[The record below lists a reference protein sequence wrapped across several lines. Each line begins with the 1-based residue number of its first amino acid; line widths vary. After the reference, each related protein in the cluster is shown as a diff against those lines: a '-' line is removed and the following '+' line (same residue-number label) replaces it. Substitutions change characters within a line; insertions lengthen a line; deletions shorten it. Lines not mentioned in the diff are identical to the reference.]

1 MPRRVPLPPERRGT
15 SFRTADAH
23 GLSRNRLRGR
33 DVQAPYRG
41 IRSIDLDAESIVHR
55 CRMFAPNM
63 RAGDAVCS
71 ITAALLYRMPL
82 PRDIEDDLRL
92 HVTVAGRHP
101 PRVRG
106 IVGHSYGLTR
116 PTWRAAGFP
125 VVDPVETWVHLASI
139 LNREDLVAVGDFL
152 VSGRV
157 VPGGREPPL
166 STIEELASMIE
177 SLAGVRGLAKLRW
190 AVSRVRTG
198 VDSRPESHLRLLF
211 VAHGLPEPVVN
222 RPVYSV
228 AGAFLGRADLA
239 YPDLKLLFEYEGD
252 YHRTSPAQFRRDI
265 ARRERF
271 EDHGWRVMRVTS
283 DHLYVA
289 PLAFL
294 RRVRA
299 SMADRD
305 SRLQ

>member
-15 SFRTADAH
+15 AFRTADAH

-41 IRSIDLDAESIVHR
+41 IRSLGLHANSIVDR
-55 CRMFAPNM
+55 CRMFAPKM
-63 RAGDAVCS
+63 QAGDAFCS
-71 ITAALLYRMPL
+71 VTAALLYRMPL
-82 PRDIEDDLRL
+82 PRYQENDRQL
-92 HVTVAGRHP
+92 HVTVAGRRP

-106 IVGHSYGLTR
+106 IVSHSYGLTR
-116 PTWRAAGFP
+116 PAWSAAGLP
-125 VVDPVETWVHLASI
+125 LVDPVETWVHLAPI

-157 VPGGREPPL
+157 TPGGREPPL
-166 STIEELASMIE
+166 STIEELTSVIE
-177 SLAGVRGLAKLRW
+177 SLSGVRGLTKLRW

-211 VAHGLPEPVVN
+211 VANGLPEPVVN
-222 RPVYSV
+222 RPVYSASGV
-228 AGAFLGRADLA
+228 FLGRADLA
-239 YPDLKLLFEYEGD
+239 YPELWLLFEYEGD
-252 YHRTSPAQFRRDI
+252 YHRTSPEQFRRDI
-265 ARRERF
+265 DRRERF

-294 RRVRA
+294 RRVRQ
-299 SMADRD
+299 SMMVQR
-305 SRLQ
+305 SR